1 MYQQYFS
8 TGSMININKIVQ
20 NQLSRGRTR
29 FHSLCY
35 DFKSTSPRLRRW
47 ANWNKQQFFISSNV
61 VWQETF
67 FMKNCQKSFSVK
79 IHVLY
84 NNNNMKIIELS
95 LSFFGCLE
103 VGWLANLTS
112 SSLLNTKKFP
122 RLLLKLQRTAPTSK
136 EDEIRNFGWVS
147 IRHKNYSS
155 HWWKTQS

>member
-1 MYQQYFS
+1 MLF
-8 TGSMININKIVQ
+8 GKK
-20 NQLSRGRTR
+20 
-29 FHSLCY
+29 H
-35 DFKSTSPRLRRW
+35 
-47 ANWNKQQFFISSNV
+47 
-61 VWQETF
+61 F

-136 EDEIRNFGWVS
+136 EDEIRNFG
-147 IRHKNYSS
+147 
-155 HWWKTQS
+155 